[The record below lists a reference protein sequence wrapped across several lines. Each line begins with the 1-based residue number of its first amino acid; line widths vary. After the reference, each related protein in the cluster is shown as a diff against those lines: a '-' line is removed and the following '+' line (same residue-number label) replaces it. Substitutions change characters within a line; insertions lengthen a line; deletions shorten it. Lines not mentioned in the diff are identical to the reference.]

1 VGLPLLPMLAIGWGL
16 MGRLPRFPDLS
27 GVDSPK
33 VSVLMLARNDESTL
47 LEKTGENFM
56 LKYELGCE
64 LNYSID
70 QPSTLIFNIAIVSND
85 YQIIIQEDLHS
96 DSQRSIEEYITSV
109 DRNRY
114 FRLDAPTD
122 SLRISYRATVGLSP
136 YYSDPSTVLEVQPAD
151 LPLDILYYLYPSRY
165 CQSDR
170 LSRFVAAEFGDL
182 VPGYSRVTAICNWIY
197 DNVLYLSG
205 SSDSSTSACDTVVE
219 RVGVCRDFAHLG
231 IAFCRALNIPAR
243 FVTGY
248 AYGLNPPDFHAW
260 FEAYLG
266 DRWYLFDPTRLVP
279 QNGLVRVGTGRDA
292 ADVSFATIFG
302 LAQMNQMRLFV
313 NYLPDAKSISE
324 NILIPTTEAI
334 SIS

>member
-1 VGLPLLPMLAIGWGL
+1 M
-16 MGRLPRFPDLS
+16 F
-27 GVDSPK
+27 
-33 VSVLMLARNDESTL
+33 
-47 LEKTGENFM
+47 
-56 LKYELGCE
+56 
-64 LNYSID
+64 
-70 QPSTLIFNIAIVSND
+70 
-85 YQIIIQEDLHS
+85 
-96 DSQRSIEEYITSV
+96 
-109 DRNRY
+109 
-114 FRLDAPTD
+114 
-122 SLRISYRATVGLSP
+122 
-136 YYSDPSTVLEVQPAD
+136 EVRPAD

-170 LSRFVAAEFGDL
+170 LLRFVAAEFGDL

-205 SSDSSTSACDTVVE
+205 SSDSLTSACDTAIE

-243 FVTGY
+243 FVSGY

-266 DRWYLFDPTRLVP
+266 GRWYLFDPTRLVP
-279 QNGLVRVGTGRDA
+279 QNGLIRVGTGRDA

-302 LAQMNQMRLFV
+302 PVQMNQMRLFMD
-313 NYLPDAKSISE
+313 YLPDAKPISE

-334 SIS
+334 AIS

>member
-1 VGLPLLPMLAIGWGL
+1 ML
-16 MGRLPRFPDLS
+16 R
-27 GVDSPK
+27 
-33 VSVLMLARNDESTL
+33 
-47 LEKTGENFM
+47 
-56 LKYELGCE
+56 YELGCE
-64 LNYSID
+64 LNYNIY
-70 QPSTLIFNIAIVSND
+70 QASTLILNIGVVSND
-85 YQIIIQEDLHS
+85 YQNIFYEDLKIEPHLKV
-96 DSQRSIEEYITSV
+96 EEYVTSV
-109 DRNRY
+109 RRNRY
-114 FRLDAPTD
+114 FRLNVPP
-122 SLRISYRATVGLSP
+122 SNLQISYRATVGLSHH
-136 YYSDPSTVLEVQPAD
+136 YSDSSAVCEVQPAD

-170 LSRFVAAEFGDL
+170 LLRFVVTEFGDL

-197 DNVLYLSG
+197 DNVLYLS
-205 SSDSSTSACDTVVE
+205 DSSNSLTSACDTVVE

-243 FVTGY
+243 FVAGY

-279 QNGLVRVGTGRDA
+279 QNGLIRVGTGRDA

-302 LAQMNQMRLFV
+302 SVQMNHMKLFM
-313 NYLPDAKSISE
+313 NHLTDPKTISA
-324 NILIPTTEAI
+324 NILMPTTEAI